1 MKEERNIIT
10 IDEQG
15 NISLPTDI
23 GATAMT
29 EWEICELF
37 GVITPTV
44 RAGIKAVSYT
54 HLFQFEK
61 ELKWEH
67 PAPGI
72 RRQIMGYDGQ
82 LMMVKVEFEKGA
94 VGTLHEHYHSQATY
108 VASGKFELT
117 IGDRKEILSTGDGY
131 YVCLLYTSRCV

>member
-1 MKEERNIIT
+1 MKTRS
-10 IDEQG
+10 Q
-15 NISLPTDI
+15 
-23 GATAMT
+23 
-29 EWEICELF
+29 
-37 GVITPTV
+37 V
-44 RAGIKAVSYT
+44 
-54 HLFQFEK
+54 FQFEK

-117 IGDRKEILSTGDGY
+117 IGDRRRLLCSTRRTAWMRLSGGRGIDRHIQSHAG
-131 YVCLLYTSRCV
+131 